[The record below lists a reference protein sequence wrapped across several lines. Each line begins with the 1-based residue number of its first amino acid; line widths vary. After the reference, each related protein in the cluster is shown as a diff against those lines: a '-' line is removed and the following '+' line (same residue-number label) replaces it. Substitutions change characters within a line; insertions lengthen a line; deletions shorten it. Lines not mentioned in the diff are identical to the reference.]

1 MLPRM
6 SLYCQLIS
14 THSFVKEEVHEIMQM
29 TAMVFRVHLQETRTM
44 ELYYQ
49 ENTSLHY
56 QDQLAAIFIS
66 QWDSY
71 FKKKT
76 SGLIRS
82 REITCQ
88 TVPYYTMDKTTQKSA
103 VSTKD
108 TSCMATQS
116 SMYDEYKTL
125 KKSVTDVF
133 ENSRVPK
140 KMSKFTSHQN
150 NNSSLLKD
158 LARRKRLVHPKK
170 QYYLGDPKTFTAV
183 KDRASN
189 KEVPHEVAGVEV
201 TRLLKGLACVER
213 QLSSSENLN
222 NLRIY
227 TSHPTRQDDNR
238 QETDG
243 SEGKKTEELWT
254 FRSDVTK
261 GLRVNCIVFCNDSPW
276 LILAAYGNLSFS
288 GNSGGVFCGW
298 SAKRIDQPEL
308 WINLPL
314 PVTVV
319 SSCPVAPQLCCIA
332 LLDGTI
338 RVYQLDTPTPTL
350 IMDTSCSVDKHSAPV
365 WSVDWRESYATVA
378 SLGSYSGKTT
388 SVGGAGVT
396 AMEGGPLAADAEDPA
411 SSSEVTKVIPLPIN
425 GKGNSEKH
433 ERSGYGLVS
442 VSEDGTVKEW
452 LFTFTGLYRCTTLM
466 KVSVPPWVSLEIAG
480 GLPSLQLKGEE
491 DVKGR
496 CPDTHAGSGNS
507 RPVVLLPEI
516 IPATKLAFRPG
527 DNTTYLLGTVSGDI
541 LMCKTFERR
550 GTRVMYRGHTSMITR
565 LAWRPMPPDD
575 ACSIFLSSALDD
587 TVRIWHMDKM
597 EPLCVLKNMQ
607 ASESTG
613 GYSDACWC
621 PWYNN
626 ILVGVHGEGF
636 HLWDI
641 SVLSHTPILTYEA
654 HGASSITF
662 SPQAKNVI
670 LGCRDGTIQVVH
682 FEGITPTTSSVFHK
696 FSAALS
702 KIAMFNTKK
711 D

>member
-1 MLPRM
+1 MTFDCLWINATN
-6 SLYCQLIS
+6 YS
-14 THSFVKEEVHEIMQM
+14 TKINKTRTSQILM

-49 ENTSLHY
+49 ENTSLHFE
-56 QDQLAAIFIS
+56 DQLAAIFIA
-66 QWDSY
+66 QWDVY
-71 FKKKT
+71 RKKKN
-76 SGLIRS
+76 SGLVRS

-116 SMYDEYKTL
+116 SMYDEYRTL
-125 KKSVTDVF
+125 KKSVTDMI
-133 ENSRVPK
+133 ESSRMTQK
-140 KMSKFTSHQN
+140 LSKFSSRQGHST
-150 NNSSLLKD
+150 SLLKD
-158 LARRKRLVHPKK
+158 LTRRKRQIHPKK
-170 QYYLGDPKTFTAV
+170 QYYLGDPKKFSTEDPLAP
-183 KDRASN
+183 DGGSGH
-189 KEVPHEVAGVEV
+189 HEVAGVEV
-201 TRLLKGLACVER
+201 NSLLKGLACVER
-213 QLSSSENLN
+213 QLCSIENLK

-227 TSHPTRQDDNR
+227 TSHPTRQEDKNSETVDN
-238 QETDG
+238 E
-243 SEGKKTEELWT
+243 SKKTEELWT
-254 FRSDVTK
+254 FRSDVTE

-288 GNSGGVFCGW
+288 DDSGGVFCGW

-308 WINLPL
+308 WISLPL

-365 WSVDWRESYATVA
+365 WAVDWRESYATVA
-378 SLGSYSGKTT
+378 SLGSYSGKGA
-388 SVGGAGVT
+388 SVAGAEDVADGGGG
-396 AMEGGPLAADAEDPA
+396 GGPSVDDTTCPA
-411 SSSEVTKVIPLPIN
+411 NRSRVTTEIPLPLN
-425 GKGNSEKH
+425 GSS

-452 LFTFTGLYRCTTLM
+452 LFTFSGLYRCTTLM
-466 KVSVPPWVSLEIAG
+466 KVCVPPWVSLEIAG
-480 GLPSLQLKGEE
+480 GLPSLLPNEE
-491 DVKGR
+491 GTQDKSPHV
-496 CPDTHAGSGNS
+496 HVGSGNS

-516 IPATKLAFRPG
+516 IPATRLAFRPG

-550 GTRVMYRGHTSMITR
+550 GTRTLFRGHSSMITR

-575 ACSIFLSSALDD
+575 VCSIFLSSAMDD
-587 TVRIWHMDKM
+587 TIRIWHVDKM
-597 EPLCVLKNMQ
+597 EPLCVLKNVQ

-641 SVLSHTPILTYEA
+641 SVLSHAPILTYEA
-654 HGASSITF
+654 HGASSISF

-682 FEGITPTTSSVFHK
+682 FEGITPTTSNVFQK
-696 FSAALS
+696 LSAALS
-702 KIAMFNTKK
+702 KIAMFNPKK